1 MGRARLIPA
10 LTALGLLLALA
21 GCARVFDTEYYVS
34 EPYQTPAV
42 RQTPDPGSDAIA
54 DADGLRRALL
64 DLVAARQESAQLQ
77 FANYDGDVSQDISA
91 VCWEVRSST
100 ALGAFAVDSISYDL
114 RRIVSY
120 YQADVQITYA
130 RSEAQLA
137 AVEQTGDSRALQ
149 SRLDQ
154 ALRAGETYLALE
166 VTDADLTADTVRG
179 AVEQVYHAD
188 LTACPVLPE
197 AAVAFF
203 PETGPDRIAEI
214 TLDYGLSA
222 EALAERRQ
230 ELSAALEALAGDLT
244 PAPESEAPELAA
256 ESLYDL
262 CQYLAAL
269 CARDERAGSTVWDA
283 LVGRAADSRGMALAM
298 EAGCKALGFQCVTV
312 AGRLDDEDHC
322 WNIVT
327 LGEDA
332 YHIDLSRWTELTPP
346 VFLAGDRDLWGA
358 YWWDTS
364 QVPACSENFGY
375 FADLY
380 PTPDPNATPAPT
392 PRPIFL

>member
-10 LTALGLLLALA
+10 LTALGMLLALA

-42 RQTPDPGSDAIA
+42 RQTPDAGSDAIA
-54 DADGLRRALL
+54 DPDGLRRALL

-77 FANYDGDVSQDISA
+77 FANYDGDVSQDLSA
-91 VCWEVRSST
+91 ACWELRSST
-100 ALGAFAVDSISYDL
+100 ALGAFAVEDISYEL
-114 RRIVSY
+114 SRIVSY
-120 YQADVQITYA
+120 YQADVHIAYA
-130 RSEAQLA
+130 RSEEQLA
-137 AVEQTGDSRALQ
+137 AVERLVDSRALTG
-149 SRLDQ
+149 RLDK
-154 ALRAGETYLALE
+154 ALRTGETYLALE
-166 VTDADLTADTVRG
+166 VTDASLTADAVRG
-179 AVEQVYHAD
+179 TIDQVYRAD

-214 TLDYGLSA
+214 DLDYGMGP
-222 EALAERRQ
+222 EDLATRRE
-230 ELSAALEALAGDLT
+230 ELSAALDALAEDLT

-262 CQYLAAL
+262 CQYLSAL
-269 CARDERAGSTVWDA
+269 CLCDEDAGPTVWDA
-283 LVGRAADSRGMALAM
+283 LVGRAADSQGMALAM
-298 EAGCKALGFQCVTV
+298 EAGCRALGFECVTV

-327 LGEDA
+327 LGESA
-332 YHIDLSRWTELTPP
+332 YHIDVSRWTEQTPP

-364 QVPACSENFGY
+364 QVPACPENFGY